1 MKKKFVNAFIIIAI
15 LTTIVA
21 CTSKEKTPIYD
32 SSEGCYYAQGILEE
46 VSIKF
51 DLKDKTFIMNFGVT
65 SSMIVKGNIEIEE
78 NKIIAISESGSAKY
92 IFDIVDKESISFV
105 KKESTENILWE
116 DGTKFVVLRTG
127 L

>member
-116 DGTKFVVLRTG
+116 DGTKFVVL
-127 L
+127 LH